1 MAAIALG
8 RCADVGRGLSHGIL
22 GNECATVTGRA
33 FSGHARMIH
42 GRWRPADKSA
52 HMTGVTLCAGWDVNI
67 GLGLRVGK
75 IESTA
80 MATGTLAN
88 CANVVHQGRLESR
101 EVCVAAVAL
110 FSCWNVVGRFAQSI
124 DAIVAIRTAPHNGR
138 TYRCV
143 VGLGDRCP

>member
-8 RCADVGRGLSHGIL
+8 RGTDVSRGLGHGIL

-33 FSGHARMIH
+33 FSAHARMIH
-42 GRWRPADKSA
+42 GRWRPAGKSA
-52 HMTGVTLCAGWDVNI
+52 YMAGVTLCAGWNVNI
-67 GLGLRVGK
+67 GLGLRIGK
-75 IESTA
+75 IEGAA

-101 EVCVAAVAL
+101 EVGVAAVAL
-110 FSCWNVVGRFAQSI
+110 FSSWNVVGRFAQCI

-143 VGLGDRCP
+143 VGFGDRCP